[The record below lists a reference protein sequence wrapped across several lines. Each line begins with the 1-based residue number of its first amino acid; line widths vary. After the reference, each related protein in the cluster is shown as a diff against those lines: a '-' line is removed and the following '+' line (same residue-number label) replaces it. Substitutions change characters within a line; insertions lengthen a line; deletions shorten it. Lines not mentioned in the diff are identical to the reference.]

1 MVKYYLKNTDKE
13 VKVGDRITISV
24 PTSTPYGQA
33 KCDIEVLVTQ
43 ETLNQLVEDNLVD
56 KREEQKI
63 NFEYYEPF
71 IRRIARKHDI
81 TFHEACEFLDNL
93 KDISVHA
100 HNAVML
106 EAMADVFNGDKV
118 VGISNWVWIIN
129 AHGEV
134 GSTQLQGI
142 VNPFFIDQKDAIRAL
157 SLLKPFLSYYEK

>member
-33 KCDIEVLVTQ
+33 KCDIDVLVTQ

-56 KREEQKI
+56 KKEEQKI
-63 NFEYYEPF
+63 NFEYYKPF
-71 IRRIARKHDI
+71 IRRIARKHNI
-81 TFHEACEFLDNL
+81 TFPEACEFLDNL

-100 HNAVML
+100 HNAMML
-106 EAMADVFNGDKV
+106 EAMAEVLNRDKV
-118 VGISNWVWIIN
+118 VGVSNWVWVIN

-134 GSTQLQGI
+134 VSTQLQGI
-142 VNPFFIDQKDAIRAL
+142 VKPFFLDKKDAIKAL
-157 SLLKPFLSYYEK
+157 SLLKPFLSYYGK